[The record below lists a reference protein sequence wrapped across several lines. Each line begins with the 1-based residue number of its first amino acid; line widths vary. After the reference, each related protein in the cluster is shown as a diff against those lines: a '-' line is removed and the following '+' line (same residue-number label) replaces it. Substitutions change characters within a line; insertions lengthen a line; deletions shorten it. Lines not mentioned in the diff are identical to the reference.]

1 MTDPVPELPPGVSQV
16 LVIPGAEAVP
26 HGFVDLIADQ
36 TVRTL
41 SLGGTQIAVNGYRFT
56 RPTAGAVRVVV
67 PAGPVRVVVNL
78 LVPTLSTHLDLFV
91 APGQVVPV
99 FHRYSWVRSHPG
111 YLSTTPL
118 GSATPEERNMFQFLG
133 LFFAGLLLSSLLTV
147 GVFALIVRALP

>member
-67 PAGPVRVVVNL
+67 PAGPVRVVASRL
-78 LVPTLSTHLDLFV
+78 IHDAHLDLFV
-91 APGQVVPV
+91 SPGQVVPV
-99 FHRYSWVRSHPG
+99 LHRYSWIDHHPG

-118 GSATPEERNMFQFLG
+118 GSTTPKERNVFLFIG
-133 LFFAGLLLSSLLTV
+133 LFLAGLLLSILLKA